1 MPRLRYQIP
10 SPVCQASSASILLPS
25 VSRIVTGPT
34 LVFPSAAV
42 EIGLELNSIRS
53 GLKFVE
59 GVGVA
64 LGEGDGSTDGLA
76 LATDERCEGKSGPGG
91 WTMLELNEDWLEL
104 SVVGWRV
111 IA

>member
-1 MPRLRYQIP
+1 M
-10 SPVCQASSASILLPS
+10 LLPS
-25 VSRIVTGPT
+25 VSRIVTGPL

-42 EIGLELNSIRS
+42 EIGLELNSTRS

-91 WTMLELNEDWLEL
+91 WTMLEFNEDCLEF
-104 SVVGWRV
+104 SVVGWCV